1 MAKVDT
7 TFRVP
12 TLPRV
17 SDKERDAG
25 LGISLVVK
33 DNDGTLMGEL
43 SIGKGA
49 FGSNVLM
56 QNNGKSILGNGFL
69 RGFVSEKS

>member
-7 TFRVP
+7 TFRVA

-43 SIGKGA
+43 SIGKG
-49 FGSNVLM
+49 
-56 QNNGKSILGNGFL
+56 SIWVKCANAKQWKKYSWKWVFK
-69 RGFVSEKS
+69 RVCE